1 MGLQLKF
8 INDNSNLNIDEVF
21 TNLRD
26 KIQSKEIERPTPWLV
41 QGVYVRQFFSINELV
56 TRHDIL

>member
-26 KIQSKEIERPTPWLV
+26 KIQIKEIERPTPR
-41 QGVYVRQFFSINELV
+41 VYMSDHFSP
-56 TRHDIL
+56 